1 MILIYMLNN
10 RISKHLF
17 KYSLPFD
24 PTAESWLVLKVYYSA
39 LHKSADK
46 NSKGRRAMMK
56 FSESSGMSIVKHQ
69 CIANISSLTPRHSQS
84 IRLRIA

>member
-46 NSKGRRAMMK
+46 NSKGRHAMMK
-56 FSESSGMSIVKHQ
+56 F
-69 CIANISSLTPRHSQS
+69 
-84 IRLRIA
+84 